1 MHVHGQLPDTPCVY
15 DLQLMDVAEG
25 AKGDGTLTT
34 APTVITASKLP
45 LLAIALATTGISK
58 LPGTQATCMGFPE
71 SQAICGQHP
80 ITGDWLQGML
90 GTWKAARIGHSEGLP
105 ADLRK
110 NIMPY
115 SYAVEGHHPAQLT
128 CTSSREVPCL
138 SKPSSTP
145 SKSGLVTSSL
155 KRATT
160 TPILSPLELR
170 LPMCTFAW
178 AA

>member
-1 MHVHGQLPDTPCVY
+1 M
-15 DLQLMDVAEG
+15 
-25 AKGDGTLTT
+25 LTT
-34 APTVITASKLP
+34 APTVMTASKLP

-58 LPGTQATCMGFPE
+58 LPGTQATCTGFPG
-71 SQAICGQHP
+71 SHAICGQHP
-80 ITGDWLQGML
+80 ITTDRLQAML
-90 GTWKAARIGHSEGLP
+90 GIWKAAGNSPSDGVP
-105 ADLRK
+105 ADARK
-110 NIMPY
+110 KDIPY
-115 SYAVEGHHPAQLT
+115 SYTVEGHHAAHLT

>member
-1 MHVHGQLPDTPCVY
+1 MHVHNQLPDTICAWN
-15 DLQLMDVAEG
+15 LQLKDIAEVARS
-25 AKGDGTLTT
+25 DRMLTT
-34 APTVITASKLP
+34 APTVMTASKLP

-58 LPGTQATCMGFPE
+58 LPGTQATCARFPE
-71 SQAICGQHP
+71 SQAICVQHP

-90 GTWKAARIGHSEGLP
+90 GTWKAARIYPCDGVVANVRRHL
-105 ADLRK
+105 
-110 NIMPY
+110 MPY
-115 SYAVEGHHPAQLT
+115 SYTVEGRHAAHLT

>member
-1 MHVHGQLPDTPCVY
+1 M
-15 DLQLMDVAEG
+15 
-25 AKGDGTLTT
+25 LTT
-34 APTVITASKLP
+34 APTVMTASKLL

-58 LPGTQATCMGFPE
+58 LPGTQATCIDSPG
-71 SQAICGQHP
+71 SQATCGQHP
-80 ITGDWLQGML
+80 ITTDWPQAVL
-90 GTWKAARIGHSEGLP
+90 GIWKAARIYPSDGVSAGVG
-105 ADLRK
+105 K

-115 SYAVEGHHPAQLT
+115 SCTVEGHHAAHPT
-128 CTSSREVPCL
+128 CTSSRAVPCL

-155 KRATT
+155 NRATT

-178 AA
+178 AARHCRLPLLLSVACGLACRRAGALHVPAEE